1 MARQKDKGFQRM
13 DMSQAFFDK
22 SEQELNA
29 LRTSVATTLQ
39 NDMLRLVEEEL
50 HSDLVLTN
58 GTDSVKA
65 HRSILQCRHCWKDEW
80 VSRNSHPTF
89 STIEVK
95 GKTSA
100 QLRSFIR

>member
-39 NDMLRLVEEEL
+39 NDMLRYAWLFNEL
-50 HSDLVLTN
+50 IDIIFKIQS
-58 GTDSVKA
+58 
-65 HRSILQCRHCWKDEW
+65 
-80 VSRNSHPTF
+80 
-89 STIEVK
+89 
-95 GKTSA
+95 
-100 QLRSFIR
+100 LRSQNFLFQSKSFQCPPLNYTSHYSTSLLT